1 MLVRLKQLLTV
12 MDNNKSQISLQN
24 TRYLYCMYQI
34 HKQTKT
40 ANKSKCTSMAIE
52 TTAMWLTVCS

>member
-1 MLVRLKQLLTV
+1 